1 MRRSRERERER
12 KERERD
18 RKATGNNGNCVT
30 SNGEQRRAPSPLPRP
45 SLPPA
50 PIDRAQRDGHAP
62 RSWST
67 VTRQTTPNSG
77 RHCASGS
84 SVRVDPRS
92 RPGYRAA
99 NWITGI
105 DTAHPGKGLTSR
117 ARAVFIFTGGSR
129 SRPSN
134 RVSAAYGRWIR
145 GRVG

>member
-1 MRRSRERERER
+1 ME
-12 KERERD
+12 
-18 RKATGNNGNCVT
+18 
-30 SNGEQRRAPSPLPRP
+30 SNAGPLPLSLSL